1 MKKRERIYDCC
12 GKVAFTFSKAPR
24 CTDCSA
30 IAQYSESRQRTKSLL
45 EKFDYADVTDAERT
59 HYGRIQLR
67 FTHIACETT
76 QVWTL
81 TNLEKVLKKDPN
93 TAPCSH
99 CGSKR
104 RTAEA
109 TRVSALNNGV
119 PDDQLPAWEAYRRRT
134 RRLTEQTYRLHK
146 ATINPLNLKRGL
158 TTYHLDHKFPI
169 IEGFLQGHQPEF
181 IARVQ
186 NLRMMTSTENISKG
200 RQLWI

>member
-1 MKKRERIYDCC
+1 MS
-12 GKVAFTFSKAPR
+12 F
-24 CTDCSA
+24 
-30 IAQYSESRQRTKSLL
+30 
-45 EKFDYADVTDAERT
+45 KFV
-59 HYGRIQLR
+59 HPI
-67 FTHIACETT
+67 CETV
-76 QVWTL
+76 QVWSA
-81 TNLEKVLKKDPN
+81 TNLQKRLKEDPN

-134 RRLTEQTYRLHK
+134 RQLTEVTYRLHK

-169 IEGFLQGHQPEF
+169 IEGFLQGHSPEF

-186 NLRMMTSTENISKG
+186 NLELLTSLENISKG